1 MKLLRYI
8 NQSKVVLDANVILRY
23 LLSDNEQLAENA
35 ATMIASK
42 KCSTSLEVIA
52 EVVFVLQSKRLYNI
66 PRDEIALG
74 LTALTYEIQIER
86 KRVLRYA
93 LQAYCEKPKLD
104 FIDCI
109 LYGYSRLGYTIFT
122 FDKKLNRKIYDRS

>member
-74 LTALTYEIQIER
+74 LTALTYEIQI
-86 KRVLRYA
+86 KR
-93 LQAYCEKPKLD
+93 
-104 FIDCI
+104 
-109 LYGYSRLGYTIFT
+109 
-122 FDKKLNRKIYDRS
+122 